1 MGLAPDWPHLSY
13 CLSIQNRTH
22 AYLDKGKA
30 LVLSKLERATA
41 MRPLSELRVSGWIL
55 KLCLATKLQHPMERI
70 RLPVSLCWV
79 CSFTNRG
86 LSIGAKNVPDRV
98 KFTRALL
105 QRKDWSMWFCLPLC
119 VWVPGLSP
127 SSWKHPLRKDL
138 QDPLLRQAGKP
149 SLHRQGKRASFR
161 QEETANRPVFGSLN
175 LEAMG

>member
-1 MGLAPDWPHLSY
+1 MGVWEMGLAPDWPHLSY

-55 KLCLATKLQHPMERI
+55 KRCLATKLQHPMERI

-127 SSWKHPLRKDL
+127 SFMETSPE
-138 QDPLLRQAGKP
+138 
-149 SLHRQGKRASFR
+149 KRSPRSAFAPGWDA
-161 QEETANRPVFGSLN
+161 EFA
-175 LEAMG
+175 

>member
-1 MGLAPDWPHLSY
+1 MGVWEMGLAPDWPHLSY

-70 RLPVSLCWV
+70 MLPVSLCLV

-127 SSWKHPLRKDL
+127 SFMETSPE
-138 QDPLLRQAGKP
+138 
-149 SLHRQGKRASFR
+149 KRSPRSAF
-161 QEETANRPVFGSLN
+161 APGW
-175 LEAMG
+175 EAEFA